1 MLLACSSRANAVD
14 FDCTADPFGE
24 PFMSGVIETLAQEE
38 WEGRKFDSEGLG
50 LAAEWIAVQFAC
62 LG

>member
-1 MLLACSSRANAVD
+1 
-14 FDCTADPFGE
+14 
-24 PFMSGVIETLAQEE
+24 MSGVIETLAQEE